1 MSTPGLAADGLNG
14 VEMQSST
21 FPKLY
26 PEDWQNSWSFPDDSC
41 GQTVRDG
48 IIQCVMSRVSLHGLV
63 KHVPVVIL
71 MNDLG
76 KATFLRAEVT
86 LEDLALRDSLW

>member
-1 MSTPGLAADGLNG
+1 MP
-14 VEMQSST
+14 
-21 FPKLY
+21 
-26 PEDWQNSWSFPDDSC
+26 
-41 GQTVRDG
+41 R
-48 IIQCVMSRVSLHGLV
+48 VMSRVSLHGLV

-86 LEDLALRDSLW
+86 LEELAWRDSVR

>member
-1 MSTPGLAADGLNG
+1 
-14 VEMQSST
+14 MQNST

-26 PEDWQNSWSFPDDSC
+26 PEDWQNPRSFPDDSC
-41 GQTVRDG
+41 AQTVRDE
-48 IIQCVMSRVSLHGLV
+48 IMQCAMSRVSLHGLV
-63 KHVPVVIL
+63 KHVPVVVL

-86 LEDLALRDSLW
+86 LEQLALRDSLW